1 MADMRFDRAVSEE
14 LMRMLARGP
23 GNDLVALASKQSPK
37 APLYDLQLRRDPKAK
52 NPVSWATLYYGLTAL
67 INIRERD
74 GEYQLT
80 ADAKYKAVR
89 EFDESWTRW
98 RSRAE
103 VEKEWK
109 RVLEYL
115 RAVPDHVAPRYI
127 TKEGPVHAAISSG
140 NSDAYRVINREASPS
155 FKDTATKNRRRA
167 QWIEPFNRALVSRRQ
182 APKWWPTNVKV
193 GASLDFLAVDIG
205 GRLALIE
212 AKASAASAKEITK
225 VPVQV
230 GVYAAMYADLLQY
243 DHEAIAAVDR
253 MLEQRTR
260 LGLSRK
266 GVLHLRDERRVVPVI
281 AIGPKRPSEEVRRR
295 MWEVADTVTRAGDEN
310 VDPVEVWYLDSAGHI
325 LEVERTEDVQLQNAR

>member
-1 MADMRFDRAVSEE
+1 MADMRLDRAVSEE
-14 LMRMLARGP
+14 LMGMLARGP
-23 GNDLVALASKQSPK
+23 GNSLVKMAAKQSSTS
-37 APLYDLQLRRDPKAK
+37 PLYDLQLRRDPKAK

-74 GEYQLT
+74 GKYQLT
-80 ADAKYKAVR
+80 ADKKYKAIP
-89 EFDESWTRW
+89 EFDDSWTRW
-98 RSRAE
+98 RSRTE
-103 VEKEWK
+103 IENDWP
-109 RVLEYL
+109 RVLDYL
-115 RAVPDHVAPRYI
+115 GAVPDHVAPRYVG
-127 TKEGPVHAAISSG
+127 KEGPVHAAISSG

-167 QWIEPFNRALVSRRQ
+167 GWIEPFNRALASREE

-230 GVYAAMYADLLQY
+230 GVYAAMYADLLRH
-243 DHEAIAAVDR
+243 DHEAVAAVDR

-281 AIGPKRPSEEVRRR
+281 AIGPKRPSEAVHRR
-295 MWEVADTVTRAGDEN
+295 MWEVADTVTRAGGAN
-310 VDPVEVWYLDSAGHI
+310 VDPVEVWYLDSTGRI